1 MKVVEENKG
10 GGGLAERVGKLEAQ
24 VEAQGRE
31 LRVAIRRLESLA
43 VEGRVEPEDA
53 PVAEERLDPVRDE
66 PAAAGGKGGSRGMGV
81 SFGLKGLRS
90 GEWWLNKVGIG
101 LLLFGAA
108 FLFKFSVDQNWI
120 TPGVRVGIGLG
131 LGALLVL
138 LGQRVYAGRRAFS
151 QVLLGGGIGVF
162 YITGYAAFQLYG
174 LVPHA
179 AAFAFMV
186 SVTSLALFLSVYQ
199 DGAALALIGTAGGLG
214 TPFILYVGAGSVG
227 GLVLYTSLVLA
238 GACAIYARKGW
249 TSLLLTAFLGTWTVF
264 LTGYSELL
272 YWNDAAS
279 SQDRL
284 AMQIGIAFAWVA
296 LWICASGREVLKA
309 RQPRRWPRPEP
320 GTLTRAIF
328 SEDVLRRNSP
338 AHLVSAATPLVA
350 LWFTELVWNLDGFA
364 LGGISLGAAALYG
377 GVALL
382 VRSVENGGR
391 VHRAQAL
398 TALLLA
404 TVSLV
409 LLLDGSPLLVAL
421 ALEAAVLHHLSR
433 RVGER
438 ALSTGAHALSL
449 WVLGWVFLRILD
461 GALAVGLGSS
471 EPSSARGVPFVGGG
485 SLAELAAISLIL
497 AASVAIEH
505 PKAALAYRAAV
516 HAALLAWL
524 WQGLSPLPNG
534 AAYTTVAW
542 GLYAAGLLVAG
553 LRVDAPSLIRA
564 GMATLFLVVGKLF
577 LVDLVGVEAV
587 WRILLFLGFGGLF
600 LVLSYYLQHLWRPK
614 AGAAGGASS
623 VTAGYLQDE
632 ELRKP

>member
-1 MKVVEENKG
+1 MEESKG
-10 GGGLAERVGKLEAQ
+10 GGLTERVGLLEAE

-31 LRVAIRRLESLA
+31 LRGVIRRLDRLTAGMSGALEEA
-43 VEGRVEPEDA
+43 PVREGRPD
-53 PVAEERLDPVRDE
+53 PVAAK
-66 PAAAGGKGGSRGMGV
+66 PAAAGGDGGLREIGV
-81 SFGLKGLRS
+81 PFGLEGLRS
-90 GEWWLNKVGIG
+90 GEWWLNKIGIG

-120 TPGVRVGIGLG
+120 TPSVRVGIGLG

-138 LGQRVYAGRRAFS
+138 LGLRVYADRRAFS

-174 LVPHA
+174 LVPYA

-227 GLVLYTSLVLA
+227 GLVLYTSLILA
-238 GACAIYARKGW
+238 GACAIYAYRGW
-249 TSLLLTAFLGTWTVF
+249 TSLLLTACGGTWAVF
-264 LTGYSELL
+264 LIGYSDLL
-272 YWNDAAS
+272 YWNAAAS
-279 SQDRL
+279 TQDRL
-284 AMQIGIAFAWVA
+284 AMQIGIVCAWVV
-296 LWICASGREVLKA
+296 LWISASGREVLRA
-309 RQPRRWPRPEP
+309 REPRRWPRPEP
-320 GTLTRAIF
+320 GVLTRTLF
-328 SEDVLRRNSP
+328 SEDVLRSTVP
-338 AHLVSAATPLVA
+338 AHAISAATPLAA
-350 LWFTELVWNLDGFA
+350 LWFTELVWNLDGVA
-364 LGGISLGAAALYG
+364 LGGISLAAAALYAG
-377 GVALL
+377 AAIL

-404 TVSLV
+404 TLALV
-409 LLLDGSPLLVAL
+409 LLLDGNPLLVAL

-433 RVGER
+433 RVRER
-438 ALSTGAHALSL
+438 ALSAGAHALSL
-449 WVLGWVFLRILD
+449 GVLGWVFLRILD
-461 GALAVGLGSS
+461 GALVVVLGSS
-471 EPSSARGVPFVGGG
+471 EPSSARGVPFFGGD
-485 SLAELAAISLIL
+485 SLAELAGISLVL

-505 PKAALAYRAAV
+505 PKAALAYRVAV

-534 AAYTTVAW
+534 AAYTTIAW

-553 LRVDAPSLIRA
+553 LRLDAPSLIRT

-577 LVDLVGVEAV
+577 LVDLAGVEAV

-600 LVLSYYLQHLWRPK
+600 LVLSYYLQHLWKPE
-614 AGAAGGASS
+614 AAGERSS

-632 ELRKP
+632 ELRKR